1 VAPFAPSRL
10 HEALPRP
17 TSVSSPATTSSRHRH
32 HGDQCE
38 IHRKVIKDLDV
49 FHDALAKGTELPAF
63 ELTHGLDALLLYYL
77 VDDLFNPAGLASLA
91 KRAAHD
97 SWRLK

>member
-1 VAPFAPSRL
+1 MLQVIGEIVACVNANFFSEEHWLIQR
-10 HEALPRP
+10 
-17 TSVSSPATTSSRHRH
+17 RHRH

-91 KRAAHD
+91 RRAAHD